1 MQEGLK
7 FFIQNIPMRVSPAK
21 KLKSTKQDRAEQQ
34 HKKIKFSPQD
44 PLKEDA
50 AHIDR

>member
-21 KLKSTKQDRAEQQ
+21 KLKSTKQDRAEQ

-44 PLKEDA
+44 PLKQDA
-50 AHIDR
+50 AHMDR